1 MESTQQA
8 CEQFLAGLSPEME
21 AQFLCRFGHELTVLA
36 RSAYEFQGPGVI
48 DPRLL
53 RDLNEI
59 SHCIFAQAASLAA
72 GRNPNFER
80 DILAGW
86 LLGEGKPHLQSRLA
100 AVFDRA
106 VRLVQP
112 VA

>member
-8 CEQFLAGLSPEME
+8 CEHFLAGLQP
-21 AQFLCRFGHELTVLA
+21 ADQAHFLCQFGHELTVLA
-36 RSAYEFQGPGVI
+36 RSAYEFQGPGVV

-59 SHCIFAQAASLAA
+59 SHRIFAQVASLAA
-72 GRNPNFER
+72 GRTPDFEP

-86 LLGEGKPHLQSRLA
+86 LLGESKPHLQSRLVA
-100 AVFDRA
+100 AFDRA
-106 VRLVQP
+106 AQRVQP